1 MLFLFFGGV
10 LFIFSLKR
18 TYPSLLTVLLLVIAS
33 FLFTKHPFSLLVAF
47 IEGCVAYFLC
57 LLLPSLCPVATLIL
71 HTPSMWPHPLPWLL
85 LPHLMDDSPNDI
97 SQMQE
102 GTFGGGGGEHWGKYS
117 ISWLWQWLRD
127 CMHLLIPT
135 RCKISEFLYVN
146 YLSMKRILKRVS
158 VTYIFAL
165 IFRPTHTVACWR

>member
-1 MLFLFFGGV
+1 MLFLFFWGV
-10 LFIFSLKR
+10 LFVFSLKR

-57 LLLPSLCPVATLIL
+57 LLLQVCAL
-71 HTPSMWPHPLPWLL
+71 WLL
-85 LPHLMDDSPNDI
+85 SFCIPPPCGLIRSHGSCYHILWMTLQMISPKCRREL
-97 SQMQE
+97 S
-102 GTFGGGGGEHWGKYS
+102 GAGGKHWGKYS